1 MKIYDITR
9 ELLSASVYPGDT
21 VPQLTAKQQGTCTVS
36 DINMCLHNA
45 THIDAPS
52 HYIPDGSSIADLPV
66 ELFFGKCTVISV
78 KDDVVSADEVYEN
91 TRFACER
98 VLIKGNAVLNEF
110 SATEL
115 IDKGVRLIG
124 TECCSIGDDRT
135 HEILLRHNIVII
147 EGLDLQKVK
156 DGNYF
161 LSASPLKINGA
172 DGAPCRAILIADY
185 LFI

>member
-9 ELLSASVYPGDT
+9 ELLSAPVYEGDT
-21 VPQLTAKQQGTCTVS
+21 VPQLTVKHQGSCSVS
-36 DINMCLHNA
+36 DVSMCLHNA

-52 HYIPDGSSIADLPV
+52 HYIPDGMSISELPP
-66 ELFFGKCTVISV
+66 ELFFGKCTVISA
-78 KDDVVSADEVYEN
+78 KDDIVSADEVYEN
-91 TRFACER
+91 TKFACER
-98 VLIKGNAVLNEF
+98 VLIKGNAALNEF

-147 EGLDLQKVK
+147 EGLDLNKVK

-161 LSASPLKINGA
+161 LSAVPLNIKGA